1 MREAQKASRTEERL
15 ATTRSATVMLAGI
28 SSMFIQDLPAAIKS
42 PIITPQKIQ
51 GTTNATTKVV
61 LIFSPN
67 GACLRAYMPY
77 QWHD

>member
-15 ATTRSATVMLAGI
+15 ATTRITTVIPAGI

-61 LIFSPN
+61 LIFFPH
-67 GACLRAYMPY
+67 GACL
-77 QWHD
+77 